1 MLLDF
6 TIVVLQRADTEQ
18 INAQTPPVRSVG
30 GSLEFESKRVNY
42 ALYEIVY
49 RIRMTLRII
58 PGIMSDW

>member
-1 MLLDF
+1 
-6 TIVVLQRADTEQ
+6 
-18 INAQTPPVRSVG
+18 
-30 GSLEFESKRVNY
+30 LEFESKRVNY